1 VKSAVTRHESLDL
14 HEAIRQVY
22 ANAGMDRADVK
33 PGIVPLYEMIGA
45 YPITVAELPHM
56 TYRTAIEF
64 LIAEVGND
72 IAMPSDADRSLS
84 GLLYAYEDDN
94 YLHAFIITEKTDGIP
109 RRRFTAA
116 HELGHYVRHF
126 LPLLGSRHT
135 AAHRLAIV
143 DGISYTG
150 SDEADIEQQM
160 GGSTFISDELLGPIS
175 GDDSVKLSSTRQK
188 EQEANE
194 FAAEILMPAEAC
206 CALAEQYTK
215 KFGKNRAVVAR
226 CLAPAFL
233 VSQEA
238 MQRRLKNLGLLE
250 QSFAL

>member
-1 VKSAVTRHESLDL
+1 MKSAVNRDESLDL
-14 HEAIRQVY
+14 QEAIRQVY
-22 ANAGMDRADVK
+22 ANAGMDRAELK
-33 PGIVPLYEMIGA
+33 PGIVPLYELIGA
-45 YPITVAELPHM
+45 YPITVAELPRM

-72 IAMPSDADRSLS
+72 IPMPDDADRSLS

-94 YLHAFIITEKTDGIP
+94 HLHAFILTEKTDGIP

-126 LPLLGSRHT
+126 LPLLGKRNTT
-135 AAHRLAIV
+135 APPLAIV

-150 SDEADIEQQM
+150 SDEADIEQQT
-160 GGSTFISDELLGPIS
+160 GGSTFADDELLEHTSPG
-175 GDDSVKLSSTRQK
+175 DSVKFGSTQKK
-188 EQEANE
+188 EQESNE

-206 CALAEQYTK
+206 CVLAEQYTK
-215 KFGKNRAVVAR
+215 RFGNKRAVVAR
-226 CLAPAFL
+226 CLATSFL

-238 MQRRLKNLGLLE
+238 MERRLKNLGLLE
-250 QSFAL
+250 QVKL

>member
-1 VKSAVTRHESLDL
+1 MKNAVNRCESLDL

-22 ANAGMDRADVK
+22 ANAGMDRAEVK
-33 PGIVPLYEMIGA
+33 PGIVPLYELIGA
-45 YPITVAELPHM
+45 YPITVTELPRM

-72 IAMPSDADRSLS
+72 IAMPNDADRSLS
-84 GLLYAYEDDN
+84 GLLYAYEDAN
-94 YLHAFIITEKTDGIP
+94 YLHAFILTEKTDGVP

-126 LPLLGSRHT
+126 LPLLESRHT
-135 AAHRLAIV
+135 AARPLAIV

-160 GGSTFISDELLGPIS
+160 GGSTFVDDELLEHTLS
-175 GDDSVKLSSTRQK
+175 DDWVNLSSTRKK

-206 CALAEQYTK
+206 HALAEQYTK
-215 KFGKNRAVVAR
+215 KFGKKRAVVAR

-250 QSFAL
+250 QVFAL